1 MAIGVIN
8 HGRRYDKPRPSLY
21 ETTGNEIS
29 NHGQRNFKPRA
40 TKFTQIPLFFAKGEH
55 IVFLFLYAYIYIRL
69 QKKKSISDSRAPPK
83 KPFFFTIKLVLR
95 LSIPRGCAVWK
106 KSITSSPSA
115 PAQRGAPGR
124 QASEFGR
131 STG

>member
-40 TKFTQIPLFFAKGEH
+40 TKFQTTGNEIYANPFVFRKRRAYRFSFF
-55 IVFLFLYAYIYIRL
+55 VSVYIYIRL
-69 QKKKSISDSRAPPK
+69 QKKKNQYLIAGRPPK
-83 KPFFFTIKLVLR
+83 SRFFL
-95 LSIPRGCAVWK
+95 
-106 KSITSSPSA
+106 
-115 PAQRGAPGR
+115 Q
-124 QASEFGR
+124 
-131 STG
+131 